1 MYWLFLRWGV
11 GPGGL
16 GLAVWLVGSSV
27 VAGQGLV
34 GGAPK
39 ASWLETSGQTQVRSA
54 RVQLDN
60 PFPTSA
66 SYLECQ
72 FGFATQERFADDQLF
87 DAVNGVLLDSTGRRL
102 TALFTISSS
111 GLSFLPQTPDSLT
124 VDPARAA
131 LESVAAPAAVTE
143 FETRF
148 AFRLHAPLPT
158 GFAPGPVEL
167 ALVLYDNLDDLR
179 SVAWVEQAVIVP
191 EPSGLAGAVLL
202 ISAGCLVFRSRCR

>member
-1 MYWLFLRWGV
+1 MYRLLSRWV
-11 GPGGL
+11 TGPGGL
-16 GLAVWLVGSSV
+16 CLGVWLAGPSG

-39 ASWLETSGQTQVRSA
+39 ASWLETSGQTQVRTE
-54 RVQLDN
+54 RIQLEN
-60 PFPTSA
+60 PFPPSV

-72 FGFATQERFADDQLF
+72 FGFATQERYADDQLF

-102 TALFTISSS
+102 TALFTLSCS

-124 VDPARAA
+124 IDPARAVW
-131 LESVAAPAAVTE
+131 ESVAAPVSVTE
-143 FETRF
+143 FETRL
-148 AFRLHAPLPT
+148 AFRLHTPLPT

-167 ALVLYDNLDDLR
+167 ALVLYDNLDELR

-191 EPSGLAGAVLL
+191 EPSGFAGAVLL
-202 ISAGCLVFRSRCR
+202 ISAGCLFARSRHR